1 MDFRKE
7 IQEGLDKGIANPVP
21 PINIKLWGISGDNNA
36 TLVPRVVSGLSHE
49 EAIQKINIP
58 LFDNAQTED
67 DITKMRDF
75 IVKEIAYQMDP
86 NVDVEN
92 TVAAWYRKAKSLRG
106 ITLPNIYAYL
116 EAEPEFFI
124 ALMGKVRD
132 YNPTLTDRVIHLFL
146 HPEHRAYEGKEKIA
160 FFEQGFCFYSG
171 NSMRDYTQKIFFYDR
186 WLLSVAIVSEMY
198 MGIDF
203 DFSGNKYSADEKTS
217 EEIVDMYFSF
227 MEEMHFTQN
236 FAGSLW
242 SAYMKK
248 NNKIVI
254 EGVV

>member
-7 IQEGLDKGIANPVP
+7 IQEGLDKGIASPVP
-21 PINIKLWGISGDNNA
+21 PIDSKQWGRLEDNKEA
-36 TLVPRVVSGLSHE
+36 IVPRVTSGLSYE

-67 DITKMRDF
+67 DIRRMKSF
-75 IVKEIAYQMDP
+75 IIKEIAFQMDP

-124 ALMGKVRD
+124 TLMEKVRD
-132 YNPTLTDRVIHLFL
+132 DNPTLADRVIDLFL
-146 HPEHRAYEGKEKIA
+146 HPEHRAYGGKEKIA
-160 FFEQGFCFYSG
+160 FFEHGFCFYSG
-171 NSMRDYTQKIFFYDR
+171 NGMREYSEKIFFYDG
-186 WLLSVAIVSEMY
+186 WLLSVKIVSEMY

-203 DFSGNKYSADEKTS
+203 DFSGNKSPADEKTC
-217 EEIVDMYFSF
+217 EEIVDMYFSY
-227 MEEMHFTQN
+227 MEEMHFTQS
-236 FAGSLW
+236 FAGSVW
-242 SAYMKK
+242 GACMKK
-248 NNKIVI
+248 DNKIVI
-254 EGVV
+254 KGAV

>member
-7 IQEGLDKGIANPVP
+7 IQAGLDKGIANPVP
-21 PINIKLWGISGDNNA
+21 PVNTTQLGISGDNNA
-36 TLVPRVVSGLSHE
+36 TLVPRVTSGLSYE
-49 EAIQKINIP
+49 AAIQKINIP

-124 ALMGKVRD
+124 IFMEKVRHL
-132 YNPTLTDRVIHLFL
+132 NPKLAERVIELFL
-146 HPEHRAYEGKEKIA
+146 HPEHRAYEGKETIA
-160 FFEQGFCFYSG
+160 FFDHGFCFYSG
-171 NSMRDYTQKIFFYDR
+171 NAVRGYSEKIMLYNSY
-186 WLLSVAIVSEMY
+186 LLSIAIVSEMY
-198 MGIDF
+198 VGVKFDF
-203 DFSGNKYSADEKTS
+203 DGTIYPVDKKLSEK
-217 EEIVDMYFSF
+217 IIDAYFLF
-227 MEEMHFTQN
+227 MEEMCFTPN
-236 FAGSLW
+236 FFPLTG
-242 SAYMKK
+242 
-248 NNKIVI
+248 II
-254 EGVV
+254 

>member
-36 TLVPRVVSGLSHE
+36 TLVSHVTSGLSYE

-92 TVAAWYRKAKSLRG
+92 TVAEWYRKAKSLRG

-132 YNPTLTDRVIHLFL
+132 YNPRLADRVIDLFL
-146 HPEHRAYEGKEKIA
+146 HPERRAYEGKETIA
-160 FFEQGFCFYSG
+160 FFEHAFCFYSG
-171 NSMRDYTQKIFFYDR
+171 VSMRDFSEKIMFYD
-186 WLLSVAIVSEMY
+186 
-198 MGIDF
+198 D
-203 DFSGNKYSADEKTS
+203 
-217 EEIVDMYFSF
+217 YF
-227 MEEMHFTQN
+227 
-236 FAGSLW
+236 L
-242 SAYMKK
+242 
-248 NNKIVI
+248 V
-254 EGVV
+254 